1 MRKSFLILFGA
12 AALLAIVFYPLFD
25 TLASNVRSSK
35 IKKSKCKT
43 QNHFR
48 TSDDVFARGENLPP
62 LTNVDIYVVPNRKW
76 KRGDPIGSD
85 VSTDGVE
92 TVQTDSEGDFPCE
105 NIWDSP
111 LTRGRF
117 DIVVDANQDG
127 TLNNDD
133 DVDGKGNDGGFR
145 VR

>member
-12 AALLAIVFYPLFD
+12 VALLAIVFYPLFD

-35 IKKSKCKT
+35 LKRSRCKT
-43 QNHFR
+43 HNNFK
-48 TSDDVFARGENLPP
+48 TSDDVYARGENLPP
-62 LTNVDIYVVPNRKW
+62 LTNVDVYVVPNKKW
-76 KRGDPIGSD
+76 RRGDPIGSD
-85 VSTDGVE
+85 VSSDGPE
-92 TVQTDSEGDFPCE
+92 TVATDSDGDFPCE
-105 NIWDSP
+105 KIWGSS
-111 LTRGRF
+111 LARGRF

-127 TLNNDD
+127 TFNNDD